1 MRIKSLVGTHNFSSR
16 LLLAFVAIIVI
27 TALLTGVPTYLAV
40 HSELE
45 DQAWARLS
53 GGGKVTLTLLETEK
67 VRLSTL
73 ASLASQRPTLQ
84 NLIQLQEFEDLT
96 PYLKIFQK
104 DTDLDILL
112 LTDQSGKVLAEGTL
126 AIPSIKPSSSQQP
139 FFQVMDGTNPQMAL
153 LVSKPVQGDPDRELY
168 LTVGIIL
175 DDGYM
180 NNLAKE
186 SGFDQSLIIN
196 GNRIVTTI
204 RGAPE
209 AVSPEIYSRVITS
222 GKTEMQVLNFNHSHY
237 YITLMPLP
245 GNDDDVIGISE
256 VALSMDDLVRSDQAA
271 LVLLILITVLVC
283 AAASVIAGWFARRLT
298 APVKDLTS
306 AAINISQGDF
316 DTPIPIPAGPDEI
329 VTLAAA
335 FEKSRVN
342 ALLAL
347 EDLSQTKEW
356 FETLIQS
363 MVEAIVTIDDEGQV
377 TSFSQGAERIS
388 GWKRAEVLGLSINRV
403 FPLVESKEK
412 FVEHIPPFG
421 SVNQVTVQTREGKEI
436 TLAVT
441 SAQLKPPSGEVKQVA
456 LVLRDITEEDSAR
469 RLRSYFLANIS
480 HEFRTPLAA
489 LNASVELLL
498 EEMNAMSLGEITKL
512 LNSIHLGVT
521 SLQTL
526 IDNLLESASMEAGQ
540 FRIRRHPTDLVGIVT
555 EATRV
560 MKPLLERR
568 QQELSLGMPA
578 KIPLV
583 NADPT
588 RLTQVLVNLLS
599 NASKYSPME
608 TTIALSLK
616 MERKTAIRI
625 TVSDRGPGIPQS
637 ERSRLFQRFVRL
649 GLEDRAQY
657 GIGLG
662 LSVVKTI
669 VEAHGGE
676 VGVGENPAG
685 GSRFWFT
692 IPLKDTV

>member
-1 MRIKSLVGTHNFSSR
+1 MSIKSCVGMHNFSSR

-67 VRLSTL
+67 VRLSNL

-84 NLIQLQEFEDLT
+84 NLIHLQEFEDLT

-104 DTDLDILL
+104 DIDLDILM
-112 LTDQSGKVLAEGTL
+112 LTDPSGKVLAEGTQ
-126 AIPSIKPSSSQQP
+126 AFPSIKPSSSQQP

-153 LVSKPVQGDPDRELY
+153 LVSKPVQGNLDRELY
-168 LTVGIIL
+168 ITVGIIL

-196 GNRIVTTI
+196 GNRMATTL

-209 AVSPEIYSRVITS
+209 AVNPEIYNRVTTS
-222 GKTEMQVLNFNHSHY
+222 GKTEMQVLNFDHSHY
-237 YITLMPLP
+237 YVTLMPLP

-298 APVKDLTS
+298 APLKDLTS

-329 VTLAAA
+329 ATLAAA

-356 FETLIQS
+356 SDTLIQS

-403 FPLVESKEK
+403 FPLVESKDK

-436 TLAVT
+436 TLAIS
-441 SAQLKPPSGEVKQVA
+441 SAQLKPPSGGAKQVA

-469 RLRSYFLANIS
+469 RLSSYFLANIS

-498 EEMNAMSLGEITKL
+498 EEMNEMSLGEIAKL

-568 QQELSLGMPA
+568 QQELLLDMPA
-578 KIPLV
+578 KTPLV

-616 MERKTAIRI
+616 TERKTAIRI

-676 VGVGENPAG
+676 VGVDENPAG

-692 IPLKDTV
+692 IPLKDTI

>member
-1 MRIKSLVGTHNFSSR
+1 
-16 LLLAFVAIIVI
+16 
-27 TALLTGVPTYLAV
+27 
-40 HSELE
+40 
-45 DQAWARLS
+45 
-53 GGGKVTLTLLETEK
+53 
-67 VRLSTL
+67 
-73 ASLASQRPTLQ
+73 
-84 NLIQLQEFEDLT
+84 
-96 PYLKIFQK
+96 
-104 DTDLDILL
+104 
-112 LTDQSGKVLAEGTL
+112 
-126 AIPSIKPSSSQQP
+126 
-139 FFQVMDGTNPQMAL
+139 
-153 LVSKPVQGDPDRELY
+153 
-168 LTVGIIL
+168 
-175 DDGYM
+175 
-180 NNLAKE
+180 
-186 SGFDQSLIIN
+186 
-196 GNRIVTTI
+196 
-204 RGAPE
+204 
-209 AVSPEIYSRVITS
+209 
-222 GKTEMQVLNFNHSHY
+222 
-237 YITLMPLP
+237 
-245 GNDDDVIGISE
+245 
-256 VALSMDDLVRSDQAA
+256 
-271 LVLLILITVLVC
+271 
-283 AAASVIAGWFARRLT
+283 
-298 APVKDLTS
+298 
-306 AAINISQGDF
+306 
-316 DTPIPIPAGPDEI
+316 
-329 VTLAAA
+329 
-335 FEKSRVN
+335 
-342 ALLAL
+342 
-347 EDLSQTKEW
+347 
-356 FETLIQS
+356 

-388 GWKRAEVLGLSINRV
+388 GWQRAEVLGLSINRI
-403 FPLVESKEK
+403 FPLIESKDK
-412 FVEHIPPFG
+412 FTEHIPPFG

-441 SAQLKPPSGEVKQVA
+441 SAQLKPPSGEEKQVA

-469 RLRSYFLANIS
+469 RLSSYFLANIS

-498 EEMNAMSLGEITKL
+498 EEMNAMSLGEIAKL

-540 FRIRRHPTDLVGIVT
+540 FRIRRHPTDLVGVVT

-616 MERKTAIRI
+616 IEQKTAIRI

-676 VGVGENPAG
+676 VGVDENPAG

>member
-1 MRIKSLVGTHNFSSR
+1 MSIKSRVGIHNFSSR

-27 TALLTGVPTYLAV
+27 TALLTGIPTYLAV
-40 HSELE
+40 HSEVE

-67 VRLSTL
+67 VRLSDL

-104 DTDLDILL
+104 DTDLDILM

-153 LVSKPVQGDPDRELY
+153 LVSKPVQGDPGRELY

-209 AVSPEIYSRVITS
+209 AVSPEIYNRVTTS
-222 GKTEMQVLNFNHSHY
+222 GKTEMQVLNFDHSHY
-237 YITLMPLP
+237 YVTLMPLP

-283 AAASVIAGWFARRLT
+283 AAASVIAGWFAQRLT
-298 APVKDLTS
+298 APVKDLTR

-363 MVEAIVTIDDEGQV
+363 MVEAIVTIDDDGQV

-403 FPLVESKEK
+403 FPLVESRDKLT
-412 FVEHIPPFG
+412 EHIPPFG
-421 SVNQVTVQTREGKEI
+421 SGNQVTVQTREGKEI

-469 RLRSYFLANIS
+469 RLSSYFLANIS
-480 HEFRTPLAA
+480 HEFRTPLSA

-498 EEMNAMSLGEITKL
+498 EEMNAMSLGEIAKL

-568 QQELSLGMPA
+568 QQELSLDMPA

-616 MERKTAIRI
+616 MEQKTAIRI
-625 TVSDRGPGIPQS
+625 TVSDRGPGIPRS

-676 VGVGENPAG
+676 VGVDENPAG

-692 IPLKDTV
+692 IPLKDYI

>member
-1 MRIKSLVGTHNFSSR
+1 MSIKSPVGMHNFSSR

-53 GGGKVTLTLLETEK
+53 VGGKVTLTLLETEK
-67 VRLSTL
+67 VRLSNL

-104 DTDLDILL
+104 DTDLDILM

-126 AIPSIKPSSSQQP
+126 AIPSMKPSSSQQP

-153 LVSKPVQGDPDRELY
+153 LVSKPVQSDPARELY
-168 LTVGIIL
+168 ITVGIIL

-209 AVSPEIYSRVITS
+209 AVSPEIYNLITTS
-222 GKTEMQVLNFNHSHY
+222 GKTEMQVLNFDHSHY
-237 YITLMPLP
+237 YVTLMPLP
-245 GNDDDVIGISE
+245 GTDDDVIGISE
-256 VALSMDDLVRSDQAA
+256 VALPMDDLVRSDQAA

-283 AAASVIAGWFARRLT
+283 AAASIIAGWFARRLT
-298 APVKDLTS
+298 APLKDLTG

-356 FETLIQS
+356 SDTLIQS
-363 MVEAIVTIDDEGQV
+363 VVEAIVTIDDEGQV

-388 GWKRAEVLGLSINRV
+388 GWKRAKVLGLSINRV
-403 FPLVESKEK
+403 FPLVESKDK
-412 FVEHIPPFG
+412 FTEHIPPFG

-441 SAQLKPPSGEVKQVA
+441 SAQLKPPSGEEKQVA

-469 RLRSYFLANIS
+469 RLSSYFLANIS

-498 EEMNAMSLGEITKL
+498 EEMNAMSLGEIAKL

-568 QQELSLGMPA
+568 QQELSLDMPA
-578 KIPLV
+578 KIPRV

-608 TTIALSLK
+608 TTIALSWK
-616 MERKTAIRI
+616 TERKTAIRI

-676 VGVGENPAG
+676 VGVDENPAG
-685 GSRFWFT
+685 GSRFWIT
-692 IPLKDTV
+692 IPLKDTI

>member
-1 MRIKSLVGTHNFSSR
+1 MSIKSFVGMHSFSSR
-16 LLLAFVAIIVI
+16 LLLAFIAIIVI

-67 VRLSTL
+67 VRLSNL

-84 NLIQLQEFEDLT
+84 NLIHLQEFEDLT

-104 DTDLDILL
+104 DTDLDILM
-112 LTDQSGKVLAEGTL
+112 LTDPSGKVLAEGTQ
-126 AIPSIKPSSSQQP
+126 AFPSIKPSSAQQP
-139 FFQVMDGTNPQMAL
+139 YFQVMDGTNPQMAL
-153 LVSKPVQGDPDRELY
+153 LVSKPVQGDTDRELY

-196 GNRIVTTI
+196 GNRTATTL
-204 RGAPE
+204 RGLPE
-209 AVSPEIYSRVITS
+209 AVGPEIYSRVITS

-237 YITLMPLP
+237 YVTLMPLP
-245 GNDDDVIGISE
+245 GNDNDVIGISE

-316 DTPIPIPAGPDEI
+316 DTPILIPAGPDEI

-342 ALLAL
+342 ALLTL

-356 FETLIQS
+356 SDTLIQS

-403 FPLVESKEK
+403 FQLVENEDE

-441 SAQLKPPSGEVKQVA
+441 SAQLKPPSGEIKQVA
-456 LVLRDITEEDSAR
+456 LVLRDITEEESAR
-469 RLRSYFLANIS
+469 RLSSYFLANIS

-498 EEMNAMSLGEITKL
+498 EEMNAMSLGEIAKL

-540 FRIRRHPTDLVGIVT
+540 FRIRRHPADLVGIVT

-568 QQELSLGMPA
+568 QQELSLDMPA

-616 MERKTAIRI
+616 TVRKTAIRI
-625 TVSDRGPGIPQS
+625 TVSDRGPGIPRA

-676 VGVGENPAG
+676 VGVDENPAG
-685 GSRFWFT
+685 GSRFWFI